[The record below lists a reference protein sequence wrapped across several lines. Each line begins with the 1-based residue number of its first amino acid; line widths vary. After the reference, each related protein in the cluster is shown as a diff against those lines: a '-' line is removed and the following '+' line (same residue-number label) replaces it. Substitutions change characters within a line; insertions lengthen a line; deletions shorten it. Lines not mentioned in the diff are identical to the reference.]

1 MLIWEPRV
9 PNWEPSVPTNGLP
22 GRNSGGEAAGPE
34 KKKSLRTATIGIGN
48 IMSTTLQTSR
58 VMREARLRL
67 HLTQFTLSRRVGCSE
82 SRITKIETGRATA
95 PQWLKEAIA
104 RELDIHTW
112 EVGV

>member
-1 MLIWEPRV
+1 MFWEPSV

-22 GRNSGGEAAGPE
+22 GRCSGGEAAGPE
-34 KKKSLRTATIGIGN
+34 KMTTL
-48 IMSTTLQTSR
+48 MSTTFQTSR
-58 VMREARLRL
+58 IMREARLRL
-67 HLTQFTLSRRVGCSE
+67 RITQFTLSRRVGCSE

-104 RELDIHTW
+104 RELNIQTW

>member
-1 MLIWEPRV
+1 MFWEPAV

-22 GRNSGGEAAGPE
+22 GRWSGGEAAGPE
-34 KKKSLRTATIGIGN
+34 KTTTL
-48 IMSTTLQTSR
+48 MSTTIQTSR
-58 VMREARLRL
+58 IMREARLRL
-67 HLTQFTLSRRVGCSE
+67 HLTQFSLARRVGCSE

-104 RELDIHTW
+104 RELNIQTW